1 MMNQSY
7 LARSAIIRYRMSI
20 PIDPPPIPT
29 PLPEPPLEPPYNPYP
44 HPINDPPPHL
54 F

>member
-20 PIDPPPIPT
+20 PTDPIPNDPIPT
-29 PLPEPPLEPPYNPYP
+29 
-44 HPINDPPPHL
+44 DPPPHL